1 MDCSQR
7 ALKAAGSL
15 TEVLSPFLHKQL
27 QPVCLQ
33 IYIPSPL
40 LLSIWPCL
48 ANSRKTSEIKV
59 KSLQFPNSKPTD
71 LPSKPT
77 FSSFSSCKGHLSS
90 KANPSSS
97 PLGSLPSCFS
107 KGQAS
112 LLLAPFPEVFEH
124 AHHSRF
130 TKTKPPN
137 PIHFSFTYCPFPLT
151 VTISSKILSLAFMC
165 PASFPPLMTPFQP
178 LYSSLDC
185 CHSTPGQSVTTY
197 IFMNPKF
204 VLKPLLLVSLSQLLP
219 GEPVTG
225 LHIMIY

>member
-33 IYIPSPL
+33 IYIPSSL

-71 LPSKPT
+71 LSSKPT

-97 PLGSLPSCFS
+97 PLGSLPSCF
-107 KGQAS
+107 
-112 LLLAPFPEVFEH
+112 FEGP
-124 AHHSRF
+124 S
-130 TKTKPPN
+130 
-137 PIHFSFTYCPFPLT
+137 FS
-151 VTISSKILSLAFMC
+151 TISSFPRSIWTCPSLQIYKNKTSEPHTFLLHLLPFSSHC
-165 PASFPPLMTPFQP
+165 DNLKQNSFPGFHVP
-178 LYSSLDC
+178 C
-185 CHSTPGQSVTTY
+185 
-197 IFMNPKF
+197 
-204 VLKPLLLVSLSQLLP
+204 
-219 GEPVTG
+219 
-225 LHIMIY
+225 